1 VRFEQSRHQLTPTQA
16 NNRDITYL
24 PSHGG
29 DQGFESLDFT
39 LKTANLQVNLKSKS
53 RPQVLAG
60 VFTTTRSLSAFS
72 KVIAALS
79 CMFGRTWEKVSKV
92 IAMTACPGISE
103 TILGFTFLDRS
114 SVGTRR
120 T

>member
-1 VRFEQSRHQLTPTQA
+1 LTPTQA